1 MKLKYLIV
9 LLCVMTAFVTMSCSD
24 DEDEFTWHEY
34 KLPVSASE
42 LNCPIDEPVLVNDQ
56 AELTRIVGESANPT
70 KVDFNKHTLLIVKS
84 TIYYGIKKLNYG
96 LSYSNGRYILNILVR
111 KDITT
116 AVTDMA
122 VAYVIPKTYDESS
135 IELVINVD

>member
-1 MKLKYLIV
+1 M
-9 LLCVMTAFVTMSCSD
+9 
-24 DEDEFTWHEY
+24 
-34 KLPVSASE
+34 
-42 LNCPIDEPVLVNDQ
+42 
-56 AELTRIVGESANPT
+56 
-70 KVDFNKHTLLIVKS
+70 DFNKHTLLIVKS

-96 LSYSNGRYILNILVR
+96 LSYSDGRYILNILVR